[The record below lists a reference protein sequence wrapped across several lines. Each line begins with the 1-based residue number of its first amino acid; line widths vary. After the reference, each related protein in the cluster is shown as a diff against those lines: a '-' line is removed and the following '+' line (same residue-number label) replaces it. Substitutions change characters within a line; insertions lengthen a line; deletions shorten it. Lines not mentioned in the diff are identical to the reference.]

1 MNRIFGVCNKRHEN
15 KIENLIF
22 YLFTT
27 KSINHKTS
35 ISQIIM
41 SNTPARSM
49 TGTPVNSTLMDKLHE
64 ILEITTKHH
73 TFKQNPNRKTGINRR
88 YKPSRQ
94 LISDEIKY
102 LQAKTN
108 LKFDT
113 PTYTSITA
121 PPSLLPRKHYCDIT
135 GLPSNYKSPSNQ
147 LRFYNSEIYQEV
159 IKNLAPGVDQEYLQL
174 RGANVVLK

>member
-1 MNRIFGVCNKRHEN
+1 
-15 KIENLIF
+15 
-22 YLFTT
+22 
-27 KSINHKTS
+27 
-35 ISQIIM
+35 M

-49 TGTPVNSTLMDKLHE
+49 TGTPVNTTLMDRLHE
-64 ILEITTKHH
+64 ILEITTKEHS
-73 TFKQNPNRKTGINRR
+73 FKKNPNRKTAPNRR

-94 LISDEIKY
+94 LISDEVKY

-113 PTYTSITA
+113 PTYTSVTA
-121 PPSLLPRKHYCDIT
+121 PPSLLPRKNYCDIT

-159 IKNLAPGVDQEYLQL
+159 VKNLPPGVDQEYLQL